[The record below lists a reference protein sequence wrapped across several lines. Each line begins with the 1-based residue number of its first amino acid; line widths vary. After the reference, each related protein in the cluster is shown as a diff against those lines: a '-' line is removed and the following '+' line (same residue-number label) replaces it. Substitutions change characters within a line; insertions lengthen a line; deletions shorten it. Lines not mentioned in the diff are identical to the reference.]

1 MARLDRATQPP
12 RVRAAN
18 EFRLHLGGIGALATI
33 ALVSTVLASC
43 GVKSDLDRP
52 MTQVMQD
59 NRKDPSKP
67 PVPLGQPGTG
77 TTPPYT
83 TGP

>member
-1 MARLDRATQPP
+1 MKLRL
-12 RVRAAN
+12 AAA
-18 EFRLHLGGIGALATI
+18 ALIPLT
-33 ALVSTVLASC
+33 LVGC

-52 MTQVMQD
+52 MGQIVQPQQQSLI
-59 NRKDPSKP
+59 NPQKDPSKP
-67 PVPLGQPGTG
+67 PLPLGEPGG

>member
-1 MARLDRATQPP
+1 MSSRL
-12 RVRAAN
+12 
-18 EFRLHLGGIGALATI
+18 LAI
-33 ALVSTVLASC
+33 ALTSAVLCSC

-52 MTQVMQD
+52 TMQVMQD
-59 NRKDPSKP
+59 NRKDSSKP
-67 PVPLGQPGTG
+67 PVPLGEPGG